1 MDAIFVEGVG
11 AVVSAIIVFCG
22 SVWLLMTMTMGARLA
37 YFITASVTLAFLVM
51 MGVVWSL
58 PAQSPLG
65 PVGKLPEWDPLD
77 IGADPAQ
84 LDFGPAAEY
93 PEGAWQAVDTE
104 DEAEAAKASELE
116 GAATDFLETAIE
128 EGDVD
133 TFESATDAA
142 VNTDLTRVLQQGDRE
157 YGAVTLEPV
166 AREGEETVAVLSYDP
181 GNPLG
186 PARTITA
193 GTFVLF
199 LLHLFG
205 LGLSERKARA
215 TAPSTP

>member
-1 MDAIFVEGVG
+1 MDTTFIEGVA
-11 AVVSAIIVFCG
+11 AVVAGVIVFCG
-22 SVWLLMTMTMGARLA
+22 SIFLLLAMVLGGRLA